1 VKPQRPS
8 PEIKHTPANA
18 QLQYASTTY
27 NGTLT
32 DIHSTQNIAG
42 KTALCI
48 KYGKCLYL
56 QCVLENDL

>member
-8 PEIKHTPANA
+8 PEIKHTPSNA
-18 QLQYASTTY
+18 QLQYTPTTY

-32 DIHSTQNIAG
+32 NIHSTQNIAG

-56 QCVLENDL
+56 QDVPEHGL

>member
-18 QLQYASTTY
+18 TTAY
-27 NGTLT
+27 ITAYKEHSQT
-32 DIHSTQNIAG
+32 SHSTQNNAG

-56 QCVLENDL
+56 QCVPEHGL